1 MKRVVTAFVVTL
13 AAAISIGAHGYEFEN
28 AVPLTIGGKLT
39 NPQLSNLVV
48 KLDGHEVT
56 VTGDMS
62 NDSAKPVT
70 YGFFAYTPLFLRYG
84 DGEEHEDKRFA
95 DLRVSVDGTPVTLY
109 AEHRGFFL
117 GKDVTG
123 VLNAAGL
130 SPLPNQDDDP
140 AKLAHVP
147 AQFGIA
153 VSDGRDWEGL
163 VTYSWV
169 TTVKPSTKGTM
180 RIVYQALPQFGLEEL
195 SSERFFR
202 LIEQHCGDAKPLAKR
217 IAKTDPSATAVLM
230 ERFAIPVSL
239 INRASVHLDVSQPK
253 TNSMGARPVA
263 AFACGLPRERE
274 GTLPVAA
281 TIGNADNA
289 LSVLVV
295 SELVTH

>member
-1 MKRVVTAFVVTL
+1 MKRMAAAFVIAF
-13 AAAISIGAHGYEFEN
+13 AACLSAGAQAYEFEN
-28 AVPLTIGGKLT
+28 AVPLTVGGKLT
-39 NPQLSNLVV
+39 NPAVSNLSV

-56 VTGDMS
+56 VTGDMV

-95 DLRVSVDGTPVTLY
+95 DLRVLFDDSPVPVY

-123 VLNAAGL
+123 LLSAAGV
-130 SPLPNQDDDP
+130 SPLPNQDDDQ
-140 AKLAHVP
+140 ARLAHVP
-147 AQFGIA
+147 AQFGLA

-163 VTYSWV
+163 VTYSWIA
-169 TTVKPSTKGTM
+169 TVKPSTKSTM
-180 RIVYQALPQFGLEEL
+180 SLTYQALPQFGLEDL
-195 SSERFFR
+195 ASERFSR
-202 LIEQHCGDAKPLAKR
+202 LIEAHCGEARLLAKR
-217 IAKTDPSATAVLM
+217 IAKADTGATAVLM
-230 ERFAIPVSL
+230 GRFVIPVSF
-239 INRASVHLDVSQPK
+239 INRASIRLDVSQPK

-263 AFACGLPRERE
+263 AFACGLPSESE
-274 GTLPVAA
+274 GRLPVSARVA
-281 TIGNADNA
+281 DADNE